1 MYPTLQFIHILLL
14 VYWLGADLGVY
25 LCARYVGRADLPL
38 AERRRFLELLVQLD
52 MGPRTALVLMIPTG
66 LALALLGGWLPLDP
80 ASVAAIGVAA
90 LAWLGLVWHLHRSGS
105 MSGALWR
112 IDHYLRHAV
121 VALTLGWGAALLAQW
136 PLTGPRWLGVKL
148 LAYGGAVVLAYCN
161 GGFEDLPAT
170 GSERAPD
177 ADPALYLD
185 AYSMPW
191 DASVLDPKVSHLR
204 LSRKILRAAA
214 DGSCR
219 TYMLA
224 GLPHGRPVDGRV
236 GLETHPHDEE
246 MFLVSGDLSG
256 PQGVMHP
263 GAYFYRPRG
272 IEHGPHFSDLGF
284 LMFMRNPGTNSI
296 QTQWTS
302 ALYTLPQEPPYRP
315 VLPAAAP
322 PEWARPFPTRIEY

>member
-121 VALTLGWGAALLAQW
+121 VALTLGWGAALLARGAAELGAGFRGASRPGDRGAGQRANRCGAGRIA
-136 PLTGPRWLGVKL
+136 PLRSGPVG
-148 LAYGGAVVLAYCN
+148 
-161 GGFEDLPAT
+161 
-170 GSERAPD
+170 
-177 ADPALYLD
+177 
-185 AYSMPW
+185 
-191 DASVLDPKVSHLR
+191 
-204 LSRKILRAAA
+204 LRAA
-214 DGSCR
+214 GR
-219 TYMLA
+219 V
-224 GLPHGRPVDGRV
+224 HGRD
-236 GLETHPHDEE
+236 
-246 MFLVSGDLSG
+246 
-256 PQGVMHP
+256 
-263 GAYFYRPRG
+263 
-272 IEHGPHFSDLGF
+272 
-284 LMFMRNPGTNSI
+284 
-296 QTQWTS
+296 QT
-302 ALYTLPQEPPYRP
+302 
-315 VLPAAAP
+315 VLNGSS
-322 PEWARPFPTRIEY
+322 